1 MHRKDPGMPS
11 LLQQKQQQ
19 LRAAIPNLGKG
30 ADSGVQHCRII
41 LFKITIVQHCRI
53 ILFKITIFQLKIMRN
68 AKKCESIPDMQGEK

>member
-41 LFKITIVQHCRI
+41 LFKITIFQI
-53 ILFKITIFQLKIMRN
+53 QFKLHFKFVKQIFQAI
-68 AKKCESIPDMQGEK
+68 I

>member
-41 LFKITIVQHCRI
+41 LFKITI
-53 ILFKITIFQLKIMRN
+53 FQLKIMRN